1 MPSPARTGR
10 PSRATP
16 WRGRVLPR
24 SGRPHRPDRPGW
36 HGRGTGTGW
45 HGRGRGAGV
54 LLAVVVVLAAGLVLE
69 GPGASSPASALGN
82 PTQPGT
88 RATSGHARDA
98 LAELPTP
105 PVPVSA
111 CPWLQ
116 KAMAAGASP
125 ATLAR
130 DAVDRMTLAE
140 KLGELVLR
148 AVGPYENVDSG
159 VSRLCIPSLSLQDG
173 PAGLAYHDT
182 GVTALP
188 APLGVAAS
196 FDPSLARDY
205 GTVLGSEARAQG
217 LDAVQGP
224 NLNLDRVVWNGR
236 AYEGFGEDPT
246 LASALGVA
254 EIDGIQA
261 TGTLADAKHL
271 VAYNQET
278 NRGALD
284 AVVPARALH
293 ELYLAPFKAAVT
305 KAHVASIMCAY
316 PRLDGTYQCEDPALQ
331 QQLSSWGFTGFVR
344 SDLGAV
350 HDPAAA
356 LAAGTDLLKPG
367 SVPALAAAVHH
378 GLVATSIIDADVER
392 VLTALFA
399 HHLVGHL
406 PAGTPGT
413 PVDTPANAAFA
424 LRAAERSAVLL
435 RDQGGILPLAPT
447 AVRSIAVIGAAASS
461 VPVAEGFGSAHV
473 HAPFVSTPLAAIRAA
488 AGRGV
493 RVTAASGGSTTRPLP
508 DVPTADLAPA
518 SGAGHGL
525 TLTVSHS
532 AVPGAASFQA
542 VTSTARAVL
551 VPQPSLATPPPSPKI
566 PHPRSGTGSP
576 VNPAPEGS
584 GRVPAGHTS
593 VGPNLPGHRYPGS
606 AYGSMSGGGTRI
618 ELPTGWGPAAV
629 TWTGTLT
636 VPRSGL
642 YSLSLAGSGAATLTL
657 DGNPAVSDP
666 ENHVHGIW
674 AQPVDLVSGHPY
686 HLVLHWTPLGRG
698 AGTTSALQLGMAYD
712 SGAIAKA
719 VAAARKAQVAIVFA
733 GDFNAEAFDRPS
745 LSLPGDENALIAAV
759 AAANP
764 RTVVVLD
771 TGGPVLMPWL
781 SAVGGVVEAWYPGQA
796 DGQAIAAVLFGT
808 VDPSGHL
815 PVTFPTSMAAT
826 GIASASQWPGV
837 GLTSTY
843 SEGLDVGYRYDH
855 ATGTVPLF
863 PFGFGLSYTTFSLS
877 GLSGTWTGTDERL
890 TVTVT
895 DTGARRGTA
904 VPQVYVTHPAAAGEP
919 PAELAAFTTVTL
931 DPGQHRTVA
940 LDVPASALR
949 TYQGGG
955 WTTVPGTYTFG
966 VGQSSASQPL
976 AVTATVP

>member
-1 MPSPARTGR
+1 MARWWASTIAGVGRRPSPGR
-10 PSRATP
+10 DRGPTDSRRSGGR
-16 WRGRVLPR
+16 RGRDGDW
-24 SGRPHRPDRPGW
+24 GRAKRLL
-36 HGRGTGTGW
+36 
-45 HGRGRGAGV
+45 GV
-54 LLAVVVVLAAGLVLE
+54 AVVVALVASLAIEWPSESPSANAVDDTVQSGGHPGGGTGSNAG
-69 GPGASSPASALGN
+69 G
-82 PTQPGT
+82 
-88 RATSGHARDA
+88 A
-98 LAELPTP
+98 LADLPTP
-105 PVPVSA
+105 PVPVTD

-116 KAMAAGASP
+116 LAMANGASP

-130 DAVDRMTLAE
+130 DVVARMTLAE

-159 VSRLCIPSLSLQDG
+159 VGRLCIPSLSLQDG

-196 FDPSLARDY
+196 FDPSLARAY

-236 AYEGFGEDPT
+236 AFEGFGEDPT

-261 TGTLADAKHL
+261 TGTMSDAKHL

-284 AVVPARALH
+284 AVVPTRALH
-293 ELYLAPFKAAVT
+293 ELYLAPFRAAVT
-305 KAHVASIMCAY
+305 KAHVASIMSAY
-316 PRLDGTYQCEDPALQ
+316 PRLDGTYQCEDPALSQ
-331 QQLSSWGFTGFVR
+331 TLSSWGFTGFVR

-367 SVPALAAAVHH
+367 SVPALTAAVHH
-378 GLVATSIIDADVER
+378 GLITMATIDSDVER

-399 HHLVGHL
+399 YHLVGR
-406 PAGTPGT
+406 PVAGTPGK
-413 PVDTPANAAFA
+413 PVDTPENAAVA
-424 LRAAERSAVLL
+424 LDAAERSAVLL
-435 RDQGGILPLAPT
+435 RDQGGVLPLSPT
-447 AVRSIAVIGAAASS
+447 KTRSIAVIGAAASS
-461 VPVAEGFGSAHV
+461 VPVTEGFGSAHV
-473 HAPFVSTPLAAIRAA
+473 HAPYVSTPLAAIRAA
-488 AGRGV
+488 AGRAT
-493 RVTAASGGSTTRPLP
+493 RVTFAAGGSTTRPLP
-508 DVPTADLAPA
+508 DLPTADLVPA
-518 SGAGHGL
+518 SGVGHGL
-525 TLTVSHS
+525 TLTVSHTS
-532 AVPGAASFQA
+532 TTAMPLQA

-551 VPQPSLATPPPSPKI
+551 VPQPPVAVHQPSPS
-566 PHPRSGTGSP
+566 PETLHPRSGAGSP

-584 GRVPAGHTS
+584 RQGPTGHGALNPGLRHRVPGT
-593 VGPNLPGHRYPGS
+593 
-606 AYGSMSGGGTRI
+606 AYGSMAGGGTRI
-618 ELPTGWGPAAV
+618 ELPAGWGPAAV

-642 YSLSLAGSGAATLTL
+642 YDLSLAGSGAATLTL
-657 DGNPAVSDP
+657 DGAPAVSDT

-674 AQPVDLVSGHPY
+674 SQPVTLVAGHHY
-686 HLVLHWTPLGRG
+686 QLALRWTPLGRG
-698 AGTTSALQLGMAYD
+698 VTTASALQLGMAYD
-712 SGAIAKA
+712 SGAITQ
-719 VAAARKAQVAIVFA
+719 AAATARRAQVAVVFA

-781 SAVGGVVEAWYPGQA
+781 ASVGGVVEAWYPGQA
-796 DGQAIAAVLFGT
+796 DGQAIAAVLFGK

-815 PVTFPTSMAAT
+815 PVTFPTSMAAS
-826 GIASASQWPGV
+826 GIATASQWPGI

-877 GLSGTWTGTDERL
+877 GLTGTWTGTSERL
-890 TVTVT
+890 TVTVAN
-895 DTGARRGTA
+895 TGTRPGTA
-904 VPQVYVTHPAAAGEP
+904 VPQVYMTHPAAAGEP
-919 PAELAAFTTVTL
+919 PAELAAFATVTL
-931 DPGQHRTVA
+931 SPGQHRTVTLA
-940 LDVPASALR
+940 VPASALR
-949 TYQGGG
+949 IYQGSG

-976 AVTATVP
+976 AVTASVP

>member
-1 MPSPARTGR
+1 MPSPAQTGR
-10 PSRATP
+10 PSRATS
-16 WRGRVLPR
+16 WQRRVR
-24 SGRPHRPDRPGW
+24 SGHDRARRPVPPGW
-36 HGRGTGTGW
+36 RDHRA
-45 HGRGRGAGV
+45 GAGS
-54 LLAVVVVLAAGLVLE
+54 LLAVAVVGVLVAGLVVE
-69 GPGASSPASALGN
+69 WPGASSGASAFDD
-82 PTQPGT
+82 TAQPGAH
-88 RATSGHARDA
+88 ATSGHGGDA
-98 LAELPTP
+98 VAELPTP

-116 KAMAAGASP
+116 RAMATGASP

-148 AVGPYENVDSG
+148 AVGPYENVDNG

-236 AYEGFGEDPT
+236 AFEGFGEDPT
-246 LASALGVA
+246 LVSALGVA

-261 TGTLADAKHL
+261 TGTMADAKHL

-284 AVVPARALH
+284 AVVPTRALH

-316 PRLDGTYQCEDPALQ
+316 PRLDGTYQCEDPALH
-331 QQLSSWGFTGFVR
+331 QQLSNWGFTGFVR

-367 SVPALAAAVHH
+367 SVPALTAAVRH
-378 GLVATSIIDADVER
+378 GLVTMATIDADVER

-399 HHLVGHL
+399 HHLVGQ
-406 PAGTPGT
+406 PVSGTPGT

-435 RDQGGILPLAPT
+435 RDQGSVLPLSPAT
-447 AVRSIAVIGAAASS
+447 VRSIAVIGAAASS

-473 HAPFVSTPLAAIRAA
+473 RAPFVSTPLVAIRAA
-488 AGRGV
+488 AGRDV

-508 DVPTADLAPA
+508 DVPTADLTPA

-525 TLTVSHS
+525 TLTVSHAAS
-532 AVPGAASFQA
+532 PGAASFEA

-551 VPQPSLATPPPSPKI
+551 VPQPSLATPPPKI
-566 PHPRSGTGSP
+566 PHPRTGVGSP

-584 GRVPAGHTS
+584 GREPTGQGP
-593 VGPNLPGHRYPGS
+593 VGPSLPNHRDPGS
-606 AYGSMSGGGTRI
+606 AYGSMAGGGTRI

-636 VPRSGL
+636 VPSSGL
-642 YSLSLAGSGAATLTL
+642 YSLSLTGSGAATLTL
-657 DGNPAVSDP
+657 DGAPAVSDP

-674 AQPVDLVSGHPY
+674 AQPVDLVAGHRY
-686 HLVLHWTPLGRG
+686 QLALHWTPLGRG
-698 AGTTSALQLGMAYD
+698 VGTVSALQLGMAYD
-712 SGAIAKA
+712 SASIAQA
-719 VAAARKAQVAIVFA
+719 VAAARRSQVAVVFA

-745 LSLPGDENALIAAV
+745 LSLPGDENALITAV

-781 SAVGGVVEAWYPGQA
+781 SSVSAVVEAWYPGQA

-843 SEGLDVGYRYDH
+843 TEGLDVGYRYDH

-877 GLSGTWTGTDERL
+877 GLSGTWTGTGERL

-895 DTGARRGTA
+895 DTGTRRGTA
-904 VPQVYVTHPAAAGEP
+904 VPQVYVTDPAAAGEP

-931 DPGQHRTVA
+931 DPGQHRTVT
-940 LDVPASALR
+940 LDVPAGALR
-949 TYQGGG
+949 TYQDGG

-976 AVTATVP
+976 TVTTSLP

>member
-1 MPSPARTGR
+1 MQWERRGRAWALVAAVIVLVVGLVVDWPGPTPSANAFGDPAPAGSHAGTGR
-10 PSRATP
+10 
-16 WRGRVLPR
+16 G
-24 SGRPHRPDRPGW
+24 GDPDD
-36 HGRGTGTGW
+36 
-45 HGRGRGAGV
+45 
-54 LLAVVVVLAAGLVLE
+54 
-69 GPGASSPASALGN
+69 ALG
-82 PTQPGT
+82 
-88 RATSGHARDA
+88 
-98 LAELPTP
+98 ELPTP
-105 PVPVSA
+105 PVPVAA
-111 CPWLQ
+111 CPWLAR
-116 KAMAAGASP
+116 AMARGASP

-159 VSRLCIPSLSLQDG
+159 VGHLCIPSLSLQDG

-196 FDPSLARDY
+196 FDTSLARTY
-205 GTVLGSEARAQG
+205 GSVLGSEARAQG

-236 AYEGFGEDPT
+236 AFEGFGEDPT
-246 LASALGVA
+246 LVSALGVA
-254 EIDGIQA
+254 EIDGIQS

-271 VAYNQET
+271 VAYSQET

-316 PRLDGTYQCEDPALQ
+316 PRLDGTYQCQDPSLQ
-331 QQLSSWGFTGFVR
+331 QTLAGWGFTGFVR
-344 SDLGAV
+344 SDLGAA

-367 SVPALAAAVHH
+367 SVAALTAAVHA
-378 GLVATSIIDADVER
+378 GLVPLSTVDADVER
-392 VLTALFA
+392 VLTVLFA
-399 HHLVGHL
+399 DHIVGRT
-406 PAGTPGT
+406 PTGAPGT

-435 RDQGGILPLAPT
+435 RDQGNALPLSTT
-447 AVRSIAVIGAAASS
+447 ALRSIAVIGAAASS

-473 HAPFVSTPLAAIRAA
+473 RAPFVSTPLAAIRSTV
-488 AGRGV
+488 RPDV

-508 DVPTADLAPA
+508 DVPTADVAPA
-518 SGAGHGL
+518 SGSGHGL

-532 AVPGAASFQA
+532 ASPGAPSLQA

-551 VPQPSLATPPPSPKI
+551 VPQPSIATPPPSAKI
-566 PHPRSGTGSP
+566 PRPHAGAGSP

-584 GRVPAGHTS
+584 GHGPAAHAS
-593 VGPNLPGHRYPGS
+593 VGPSLPHHRRPGT
-606 AYGSMSGGGTRI
+606 AYGSMPGGGTRI

-629 TWTGTLT
+629 SWTGTLT

-657 DGNPAVSDP
+657 DGVTAVSDP

-674 AQPVDLVSGHPY
+674 AQAVDLVAGHPY
-686 HLVLHWTPLGRG
+686 HLVLRWTPLGHG
-698 AGTTSALQLGMAYD
+698 VGSTSALQLGMAYD
-712 SGAIAKA
+712 SGAIAQA
-719 VAAARKAQVAIVFA
+719 VAAARSSQVAVVFA

-764 RTVVVLD
+764 DTIVVLD

-781 SAVGGVVEAWYPGQA
+781 SAVRGVVEAWYPGQA

-826 GIASASQWPGV
+826 GIATTAQWPGV

-855 ATGTVPLF
+855 ATGTTPLF

-877 GLSGTWTGTDERL
+877 GLSGTWTGTGEHL
-890 TVTVT
+890 TVRVAN
-895 DTGARRGTA
+895 TGTRRGTA

-931 DPGQHRTVA
+931 GPGQHRTVA

-976 AVTATVP
+976 AVTAAVP